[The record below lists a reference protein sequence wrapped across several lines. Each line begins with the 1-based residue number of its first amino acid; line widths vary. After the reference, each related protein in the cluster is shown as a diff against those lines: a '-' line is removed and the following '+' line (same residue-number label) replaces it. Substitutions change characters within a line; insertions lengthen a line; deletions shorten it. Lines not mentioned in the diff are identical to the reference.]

1 MNEINVTP
9 PHSSNYGDVIKQA
22 HNDSANAGDS
32 VMDVMHYCRL
42 MMRNIWKIIWFSLF
56 VGGLSVLYA
65 LSLPPVYV
73 AKTVMLI
80 ENQRPN
86 VLSLEDGSQVDALDR
101 SYLRTQLEILKS
113 RAIAERVVDRMRLI
127 EHPVYRM
134 EENISGAQNQF
145 TVGAIKRLIFSF
157 VSQNASSPPEME
169 LPGEQLEVN
178 SSVAPSGKRKY
189 VVDQIIQSIAISPV
203 HDTRLITIQA
213 SAGDPQLAADIANE
227 FSEVYIE
234 SHLEASFEVI
244 QKASAWLS
252 DRLGGLRQAL
262 RESEQELQEFRQH
275 KQLADTG
282 DGRSIDVAELV
293 QLRQSV
299 VEANRVKKDA
309 KVLHSQISESGLNVD
324 RMLALPIF
332 ANHIDIQALVES
344 RAVAKHVVAELGGRY
359 GETHIKM
366 LSALSDLSQVESELT
381 SQVDSVARGLQISY
395 RAAEDTERELK
406 RQIANVKR
414 RLENA
419 SRKEFFLRELERE
432 VDDNTHV
439 YKMFLN
445 STQSA
450 NEAAGLESVN
460 ARVIDVALPPDDSAK
475 PEKKKIVMV
484 AVFLSGLFA
493 AGIILLL
500 NWLDNTIKTPE
511 DVEGKLKVPLL
522 GYLPLDKSNKEETP
536 FLGFLSEN
544 EWHFSEAARTIR
556 TNYILSCLDRPAK
569 VTVVTSTVPDEGKST
584 VSICLA
590 HALGQMEKVLL
601 IDADMRKSSIGNA
614 LGISLQTPGLSDLI
628 DGTAGLEECV
638 TRLPNSEVDII
649 TAGVALG
656 NPLDLIASD
665 RFSLVIN
672 TLKEKYDRILID
684 SAPVLAVSDS
694 IVIAN
699 HADALIY
706 VVRSGDS
713 SASLIKKGLRRL
725 SATKAR
731 LSGVVLNQV
740 DIEKMKKRSGHD
752 SEFYNNYD

>member
-1 MNEINVTP
+1 
-9 PHSSNYGDVIKQA
+9 
-22 HNDSANAGDS
+22 
-32 VMDVMHYCRL
+32 
-42 MMRNIWKIIWFSLF
+42 
-56 VGGLSVLYA
+56 
-65 LSLPPVYV
+65 
-73 AKTVMLI
+73 
-80 ENQRPN
+80 
-86 VLSLEDGSQVDALDR
+86 
-101 SYLRTQLEILKS
+101 
-113 RAIAERVVDRMRLI
+113 
-127 EHPVYRM
+127 
-134 EENISGAQNQF
+134 
-145 TVGAIKRLIFSF
+145 
-157 VSQNASSPPEME
+157 
-169 LPGEQLEVN
+169 
-178 SSVAPSGKRKY
+178 
-189 VVDQIIQSIAISPV
+189 
-203 HDTRLITIQA
+203 
-213 SAGDPQLAADIANE
+213 
-227 FSEVYIE
+227 
-234 SHLEASFEVI
+234 
-244 QKASAWLS
+244 
-252 DRLGGLRQAL
+252 
-262 RESEQELQEFRQH
+262 
-275 KQLADTG
+275 
-282 DGRSIDVAELV
+282 
-293 QLRQSV
+293 
-299 VEANRVKKDA
+299 
-309 KVLHSQISESGLNVD
+309 
-324 RMLALPIF
+324 MLALPIF

-359 GETHIKM
+359 GETHLKM

-460 ARVIDVALPPDDSAK
+460 ARVIDVALPPDYSAK

-569 VTVVTSTVPDEGKST
+569 VTLVTSTVPDEGKST

-684 SAPVLAVSDS
+684 SAPVLAVSDA

-725 SATKAR
+725 SETKAR